1 MPKRKRRK
9 VRGMNRKKKRRL
21 GMMKKKVMMI
31 KERMV
36 GKAMGL

>member
-21 GMMKKKVMMI
+21 RMMKKKVMMI